1 MLLTCG
7 VPVIQDGKYT
17 FPATQVIDENPRDAA
32 LVQKLCATDPDARG
46 TAGTILREFSGL
58 LEPDYFTVAK
68 LEREFKQLREGL
80 R

>member
-80 R
+80 K